1 MIYLDSAATSLQ
13 KPPEVARAVVRAM
26 QSCASPGRGDH
37 AAAMRAAETVFA
49 CREEAAVLFHMTQP
63 ENVVFT
69 MNATHALNIAVHS
82 LVQSGM
88 RVAVSGFEHN
98 AVMRP
103 LYASGASILTSDTP
117 LFDSAALIDWFERH
131 LPECDAA
138 VCTCVSNV
146 FGFIL
151 PVREIAALCRRFA
164 VPLIVDAS
172 QSAGILDLDFPRLG
186 AAFAAMPGHK
196 GLLGPQG
203 TGGLYV
209 RPGLSIQPLVV
220 GGSGVHS
227 FDEQH
232 PAQMPTALEAGTL
245 NVPGLAGLCA
255 GVEWILAQGVETL
268 CAKETALAALF
279 YKNIRDLPNVKI
291 YGDPEMALHAPIISL
306 NIGDEDSA
314 RIADILWEDY
324 SICVRAGA
332 HCAPLMHKAL
342 GTVEQGVVRF
352 SFSHFNTEAE
362 VLQTAAAVQ
371 ELAQEI

>member
-26 QSCASPGRGDH
+26 QSCASPGRGDPRRRH
-37 AAAMRAAETVFA
+37 ARRGNGFCLPGGSGGTLSHDTARKRGLYDERYT
-49 CREEAAVLFHMTQP
+49 RTPL
-63 ENVVFT
+63 
-69 MNATHALNIAVHS
+69 AVHS
-82 LVQSGM
+82 LVREGM

-172 QSAGILDLDFPRLG
+172 QSAGILDLDFPGLG

-203 TGGLYV
+203 TGILLCRDTGMPL
-209 RPGLSIQPLVV
+209 LS
-220 GGSGVHS
+220 GGTGGDSRSH
-227 FDEQH
+227 F
-232 PAQMPTALEAGTL
+232 MPETLPERLEAGTQ
-245 NVPGLAGLCA
+245 NVCGIA
-255 GVEWILAQGVETL
+255 
-268 CAKETALAALF
+268 
-279 YKNIRDLPNVKI
+279 R
-291 YGDPEMALHAPIISL
+291 
-306 NIGDEDSA
+306 SA
-314 RIADILWEDY
+314 
-324 SICVRAGA
+324 
-332 HCAPLMHKAL
+332 
-342 GTVEQGVVRF
+342 
-352 SFSHFNTEAE
+352 
-362 VLQTAAAVQ
+362 
-371 ELAQEI
+371 

>member
-49 CREEAAVLFHMTQP
+49 CREEAAALFHMTQP

-82 LVQSGM
+82 LVRPGM

-151 PVREIAALCRRFA
+151 PVREIAFRLCFPDEHYFSSLFRQKIGVSPLAYRRA
-164 VPLIVDAS
+164 PD
-172 QSAGILDLDFPRLG
+172 RL
-186 AAFAAMPGHK
+186 A
-196 GLLGPQG
+196 
-203 TGGLYV
+203 
-209 RPGLSIQPLVV
+209 
-220 GGSGVHS
+220 
-227 FDEQH
+227 
-232 PAQMPTALEAGTL
+232 
-245 NVPGLAGLCA
+245 
-255 GVEWILAQGVETL
+255 
-268 CAKETALAALF
+268 
-279 YKNIRDLPNVKI
+279 
-291 YGDPEMALHAPIISL
+291 
-306 NIGDEDSA
+306 
-314 RIADILWEDY
+314 
-324 SICVRAGA
+324 
-332 HCAPLMHKAL
+332 
-342 GTVEQGVVRF
+342 
-352 SFSHFNTEAE
+352 
-362 VLQTAAAVQ
+362 
-371 ELAQEI
+371 

>member
-49 CREEAAVLFHMTQP
+49 CREEAAALFHMTQP
-63 ENVVFT
+63 ENVIFT

-82 LVQSGM
+82 LVRPGM

-172 QSAGILDLDFPRLG
+172 QSAGILDLDFPGLG

-203 TGGLYV
+203 TGILLCRDTGMPL
-209 RPGLSIQPLVV
+209 LS
-220 GGSGVHS
+220 GGTGGDSRSH
-227 FDEQH
+227 F
-232 PAQMPTALEAGTL
+232 MPETLPERLEAGTHNVCGIAGLREGIRYIRRRTTQRIYAEEERLMRRLAARL
-245 NVPGLAGLCA
+245 NILPGLRVYYSDKNDQSGVLSVVPEKMSCDALSERLGAVGIAVRSGL
-255 GVEWILAQGVETL
+255 
-268 CAKETALAALF
+268 
-279 YKNIRDLPNVKI
+279 
-291 YGDPEMALHAPIISL
+291 
-306 NIGDEDSA
+306 
-314 RIADILWEDY
+314 
-324 SICVRAGA
+324 
-332 HCAPLMHKAL
+332 HCAPLAHDTAGTL
-342 GTVEQGVVRF
+342 QTGTVRLSV
-352 SFSHFNTEAE
+352 SPFNTPREIDR
-362 VLQTAAAVQ
+362 AADVI
-371 ELAQEI
+371 ENILKNSYKL

>member
-49 CREEAAVLFHMTQP
+49 CREEAAALFHMTQP

-82 LVQSGM
+82 LVREGM

-203 TGGLYV
+203 TGILLCRDTGMPL
-209 RPGLSIQPLVV
+209 LS
-220 GGSGVHS
+220 GGTGGDSRSH
-227 FDEQH
+227 F
-232 PAQMPTALEAGTL
+232 MPETLPERLEAGTHNVCGIAGLREGVRYIRRRTTQRIYAEEERLMRRLAARL
-245 NVPGLAGLCA
+245 NILPGLRVYYSDKNDQSGVLSVVTENMSCDALSERLGAAG
-255 GVEWILAQGVETL
+255 
-268 CAKETALAALF
+268 
-279 YKNIRDLPNVKI
+279 
-291 YGDPEMALHAPIISL
+291 
-306 NIGDEDSA
+306 
-314 RIADILWEDY
+314 IA
-324 SICVRAGA
+324 VRSGL
-332 HCAPLMHKAL
+332 HCAPLAHDTAGTL
-342 GTVEQGVVRF
+342 QTGTVRLSV
-352 SFSHFNTEAE
+352 SPFNTPREIDR
-362 VLQTAAAVQ
+362 AADVI
-371 ELAQEI
+371 ENILKNSYKL

>member
-26 QSCASPGRGDH
+26 QRCASPGRGDH

-49 CREEAAVLFHMTQP
+49 CREEAAALFHMTQP

-82 LVQSGM
+82 LVREGM

-151 PVREIAALCRRFA
+151 PVREIAALCRRFG

-172 QSAGILDLDFPRLG
+172 QSAGILDLDFPRARRGVCWPAGAQGTSRTAGNRDPALPG
-186 AAFAAMPGHK
+186 HGDAAFVRADRAATAAAILCPKRCPNGWKPERTTSAALPVCVKASVIYDGGQRSAFMPK
-196 GLLGPQG
+196 K
-203 TGGLYV
+203 
-209 RPGLSIQPLVV
+209 S
-220 GGSGVHS
+220 
-227 FDEQH
+227 
-232 PAQMPTALEAGTL
+232 
-245 NVPGLAGLCA
+245 GLCA
-255 GVEWILAQGVETL
+255 
-268 CAKETALAALF
+268 ALP
-279 YKNIRDLPNVKI
+279 RD
-291 YGDPEMALHAPIISL
+291 
-306 NIGDEDSA
+306 
-314 RIADILWEDY
+314 
-324 SICVRAGA
+324 
-332 HCAPLMHKAL
+332 
-342 GTVEQGVVRF
+342 
-352 SFSHFNTEAE
+352 
-362 VLQTAAAVQ
+362 
-371 ELAQEI
+371 

>member
-49 CREEAAVLFHMTQP
+49 CREEAAALFHMTQP
-63 ENVVFT
+63 ENVIFT

-82 LVQSGM
+82 LVREGM

-196 GLLGPQG
+196 GLYGPQG
-203 TGGLYV
+203 TGILLCGGDGL
-209 RPGLSIQPLVV
+209 PAALLEGGTGSISLSQ
-220 GGSGVHS
+220 
-227 FDEQH
+227 E
-232 PAQMPTALEAGTL
+232 MPDFLPDRLEAGTH
-245 NVPGLAGLCA
+245 NMPGIAGLLAGVRFVRRRGTDRILRHEQMLTRRTAELLRTLPAVEVFAAPEGKQQA
-255 GVEWILAQGVETL
+255 GVLSFRVRGRDPELIGE
-268 CAKETALAALF
+268 ALAE
-279 YKNIRDLPNVKI
+279 R
-291 YGDPEMALHAPIISL
+291 G
-306 NIGDEDSA
+306 
-314 RIADILWEDY
+314 IA
-324 SICVRAGA
+324 VRAGL
-332 HCAPLMHKAL
+332 HCAPLAHRSAGTL
-342 GTVEQGVVRF
+342 NTGTVRV
-352 SFSHFNTEAE
+352 SFSAFNAPGDCEGLYYALREA
-362 VLQTAAAVQ
+362 
-371 ELAQEI
+371 IKK

>member
-13 KPPEVARAVVRAM
+13 KPPQVARAVVRAM

-49 CREEAAVLFHMTQP
+49 CREEAAALFHMTQP

-82 LVQSGM
+82 MVREGM

-117 LFDSAALIDWFERH
+117 LFDSAALVDWFERH

-138 VCTCVSNV
+138 VCTCVSNA

-151 PVREIAALCRRFA
+151 PVREIAALCRRFG

-186 AAFAAMPGHK
+186 AAFAAGC
-196 GLLGPQG
+196 
-203 TGGLYV
+203 TG
-209 RPGLSIQPLVV
+209 
-220 GGSGVHS
+220 
-227 FDEQH
+227 
-232 PAQMPTALEAGTL
+232 
-245 NVPGLAGLCA
+245 
-255 GVEWILAQGVETL
+255 
-268 CAKETALAALF
+268 
-279 YKNIRDLPNVKI
+279 
-291 YGDPEMALHAPIISL
+291 
-306 NIGDEDSA
+306 
-314 RIADILWEDY
+314 
-324 SICVRAGA
+324 AGA
-332 HCAPLMHKAL
+332 A
-342 GTVEQGVVRF
+342 G
-352 SFSHFNTEAE
+352 
-362 VLQTAAAVQ
+362 AARPISAS
-371 ELAQEI
+371 

>member
-49 CREEAAVLFHMTQP
+49 CREEAAALFHMTQP

-82 LVQSGM
+82 LVREGM

-151 PVREIAALCRRFA
+151 PVWEIAALCRRFG

-196 GLLGPQG
+196 GLYGPQG
-203 TGGLYV
+203 TGLLLCRESGMPLLA
-209 RPGLSIQPLVV
+209 GGTGSLSRQA
-220 GGSGVHS
+220 
-227 FDEQH
+227 E
-232 PAQMPTALEAGTL
+232 MPPFLPDRLEAGTH
-245 NVPGLAGLCA
+245 NVPGAAGLLAGLRFLRKRGLESIRCQEAALIRQAAEGLSRLPEVQVYAAQGA
-255 GVEWILAQGVETL
+255 GVQTGVLSFRLPQKDPGWVAE
-268 CAKETALAALF
+268 ALS
-279 YKNIRDLPNVKI
+279 RR
-291 YGDPEMALHAPIISL
+291 G
-306 NIGDEDSA
+306 
-314 RIADILWEDY
+314 IA
-324 SICVRAGA
+324 VRAGL
-332 HCAPLMHKAL
+332 HCAPLAHAAGGTEQT
-342 GTVEQGVVRF
+342 GTVRVSV
-352 SFSHFNTEAE
+352 SAFNTSREI
-362 VLQTAAAVQ
+362 TAFLAAMQALV
-371 ELAQEI
+371 

>member
-49 CREEAAVLFHMTQP
+49 CREEAAALFHMTQP

-82 LVQSGM
+82 LVREGM

-172 QSAGILDLDFPRLG
+172 QSAGILDLDFPGLG

-196 GLLGPQG
+196 GLYGPQG
-203 TGGLYV
+203 TGLLLCRESGTPLLA
-209 RPGLSIQPLVV
+209 GGTGSLSRQA
-220 GGSGVHS
+220 
-227 FDEQH
+227 E
-232 PAQMPTALEAGTL
+232 MPPFLPDRLEAGTH
-245 NVPGLAGLCA
+245 NVPGAAGLLAGLRFLRKRGLESIRRQEAALIRQAAEGLSRLPEVQVYAAQGA
-255 GVEWILAQGVETL
+255 GVQTGVLSFRLPQKDPGWVAE
-268 CAKETALAALF
+268 ALS
-279 YKNIRDLPNVKI
+279 RR
-291 YGDPEMALHAPIISL
+291 G
-306 NIGDEDSA
+306 
-314 RIADILWEDY
+314 IA
-324 SICVRAGA
+324 VRAGL
-332 HCAPLMHKAL
+332 HCAPLAHATGGTEQT
-342 GTVEQGVVRF
+342 GTVRVSV
-352 SFSHFNTEAE
+352 SAFNTSREI
-362 VLQTAAAVQ
+362 TAFLAAMQALV
-371 ELAQEI
+371 

>member
-117 LFDSAALIDWFERH
+117 LFDSAALVDWFERH
-131 LPECDAA
+131 LPECYAA

-151 PVREIAALCRRFA
+151 PVREIAALCRRFG

-172 QSAGILDLDFPRLG
+172 QSAGILDLDFPGLG

-203 TGGLYV
+203 TGILLCRDAGMPL
-209 RPGLSIQPLVV
+209 LS
-220 GGSGVHS
+220 GGTGGDSRSH
-227 FDEQH
+227 F
-232 PAQMPTALEAGTL
+232 MPETLPERLEAGTHNVCGIAGLREGIRYIRRRTTQRIYAEEERLMRRLAARL
-245 NVPGLAGLCA
+245 NILPGLRVYYSDKHDQSGVLSVVPENMSCDALSERLGAAG
-255 GVEWILAQGVETL
+255 
-268 CAKETALAALF
+268 
-279 YKNIRDLPNVKI
+279 
-291 YGDPEMALHAPIISL
+291 
-306 NIGDEDSA
+306 
-314 RIADILWEDY
+314 IA
-324 SICVRAGA
+324 VRSGL
-332 HCAPLMHKAL
+332 HCAPLAHETAGTL
-342 GTVEQGVVRF
+342 QTGTVRLSV
-352 SFSHFNTEAE
+352 SPFNTPREIDR
-362 VLQTAAAVQ
+362 AADVI
-371 ELAQEI
+371 ENILKNSYKL

>member
-1 MIYLDSAATSLQ
+1 MLICAKTLSNDEISRSLAARKDCLKPAGKLVIVQNGWGNDIPYLRYFP
-13 KPPEVARAVVRAM
+13 K
-26 QSCASPGRGDH
+26 
-37 AAAMRAAETVFA
+37 ETVYS
-49 CREEAAVLFHMTQP
+49 CREEAAALFHMTQP

-117 LFDSAALIDWFERH
+117 LFDSAALVDWFERH

-151 PVREIAALCRRFA
+151 PVREIAALCRRHD

-203 TGGLYV
+203 TGILLCRDTGMPL
-209 RPGLSIQPLVV
+209 LS
-220 GGSGVHS
+220 GGTGGDSPAAPSRSESASQLMFSGTTESTPVWS
-227 FDEQH
+227 FLSE
-232 PAQMPTALEAGTL
+232 
-245 NVPGLAGLCA
+245 
-255 GVEWILAQGVETL
+255 
-268 CAKETALAALF
+268 
-279 YKNIRDLPNVKI
+279 
-291 YGDPEMALHAPIISL
+291 
-306 NIGDEDSA
+306 
-314 RIADILWEDY
+314 
-324 SICVRAGA
+324 
-332 HCAPLMHKAL
+332 
-342 GTVEQGVVRF
+342 
-352 SFSHFNTEAE
+352 
-362 VLQTAAAVQ
+362 
-371 ELAQEI
+371 

>member
-49 CREEAAVLFHMTQP
+49 CREEAAALFHMTQP

-82 LVQSGM
+82 LVREEM

-151 PVREIAALCRRFA
+151 PVREIAFRLCFPDEHYFSSLFHRKLGLTPSDYRKSQGAVRREL
-164 VPLIVDAS
+164 PP
-172 QSAGILDLDFPRLG
+172 DL
-186 AAFAAMPGHK
+186 
-196 GLLGPQG
+196 
-203 TGGLYV
+203 
-209 RPGLSIQPLVV
+209 S
-220 GGSGVHS
+220 
-227 FDEQH
+227 
-232 PAQMPTALEAGTL
+232 
-245 NVPGLAGLCA
+245 
-255 GVEWILAQGVETL
+255 
-268 CAKETALAALF
+268 
-279 YKNIRDLPNVKI
+279 
-291 YGDPEMALHAPIISL
+291 
-306 NIGDEDSA
+306 
-314 RIADILWEDY
+314 
-324 SICVRAGA
+324 
-332 HCAPLMHKAL
+332 
-342 GTVEQGVVRF
+342 
-352 SFSHFNTEAE
+352 
-362 VLQTAAAVQ
+362 
-371 ELAQEI
+371 